1 MAGVAWRGAAHTHT
15 HRAHLSRSPSGLF
28 CSRRPSLLLGTATEP
43 CVCCYR
49 LFCCSTS
56 GPIVQHKHTV
66 PYTMLVSCF
75 RFPNTRAAAPKC
87 GPPLAGNRGAASP
100 LHEAQLFKLFS
111 RSLLLRSFYRL
122 RLCWALARCRLALRG
137 LQWVQPGTIPR
148 TCPLFYLLCHC
159 VAVPQNDVHPCLT
172 GR

>member
-1 MAGVAWRGAAHTHT
+1 MGSGRSRLARRGTHTHT
-15 HRAHLSRSPSGLF
+15 HGGRIFRGAPPASFAPGGRRCSLAQPQNPAFVVTVCSAAPHRGPLYSTNTLF
-28 CSRRPSLLLGTATEP
+28 PTP
-43 CVCCYR
+43 CWFHV
-49 LFCCSTS
+49 FD
-56 GPIVQHKHTV
+56 
-66 PYTMLVSCF
+66 F
-75 RFPNTRAAAPKC
+75 RTRAAAPKC

-159 VAVPQNDVHPCLT
+159 VAVPQNDVHPC
-172 GR
+172 